1 MGLFGYNEKDYNK
14 NSEIFKSRL
23 QNIMDGLMDR
33 DLNALGVGKCLTSLT
48 MLIDRIKYCKG
59 KDMERVDQ
67 EISKLLDAMESDAM
81 KKRVS
86 SILMRAE
93 VLRRELDESRRYG
106 KNAFND
112 AERQA
117 ENTRAESLGHI
128 HDALDQLDAIEKKQ
142 KKLIDMAASASDS
155 QQQKLELEYNA
166 LEQQKKSLNQQ
177 VKMWTSRYNTATEVI
192 AARQTAGSIGEL
204 EMAQVGNLKEFE
216 KEMAKASKKLEEQ
229 IAIDGGFHEVAG
241 DATSGFDEILGGGAV
256 NQSSGF
262 FAAVED
268 RRNEKAMEDA
278 GPAAS
283 GQSSQQESSPF
294 RQAMRDSGN

>member
-14 NSEIFKSRL
+14 NSAIFKSRL
-23 QNIMDGLMDR
+23 QNIMEGLMDR
-33 DLNALGVGKCLTSLT
+33 DLNALGVGKCLTNLT
-48 MLIDRIKYCKG
+48 VLIDRINYCKG
-59 KDMERVDQ
+59 KEMESVDQ
-67 EISKLLDAMESDAM
+67 YISTIISDMESDAM

-106 KNAFND
+106 KNALNEE
-112 AERQA
+112 ERQA
-117 ENTRAESLGHI
+117 ERTRAESLGHI
-128 HDALDQLDAIEKKQ
+128 HDALDQLDAIEKRQ

-155 QQQKLELEYNA
+155 QQQKLELEYND

-177 VKMWTSRYNTATEVI
+177 VKMWTSRYNTATKVI
-192 AARQTAGSIGEL
+192 QARHTAGSIKEL
-204 EMAQVGNLKEFE
+204 EMAQVGDLHKFE
-216 KEMAKASKKLEEQ
+216 KEMAQATRQLEKQ
-229 IAIDGGFHEVAG
+229 IEIDSNFGSTAD
-241 DATSGFDEILGGGAV
+241 DATSAFDNILETGAV

-262 FAAVED
+262 YAAVED

-283 GQSSQQESSPF
+283 GQGAQQEGSAF
-294 RQAMRDSGN
+294 RQAMRNSGN

>member
-14 NSEIFKSRL
+14 NTEIFKDRL
-23 QNIMDGLMDR
+23 NNIMDGLMDR
-33 DLNALGVGKCLTSLT
+33 DLNTLGVGKCITNIT
-48 MLIDRIKYCKG
+48 MLIDRVKYCKG
-59 KDMERVDQ
+59 KDMERVDA

-86 SILMRAE
+86 SILMRAD
-93 VLRRELDESRRYG
+93 LLCREIDESRRYG
-106 KNAFND
+106 KNAFTD

-128 HDALDQLDAIEKKQ
+128 HDSLDQLDAIEKRQ
-142 KKLIDMAASASDS
+142 KKLIDSAAGASDS

-192 AARQTAGSIGEL
+192 AARQTAGAVGEL
-204 EMAQVGNLKEFE
+204 EMAQVGNLKDFE

-229 IAIDGGFHEVAG
+229 IAIDGGFHDVVN
-241 DATSGFDEILGGGAV
+241 DATTGFDEVLGNGAV
-256 NQSSGF
+256 NHSSGF
-262 FAAVED
+262 YAAVED

-283 GQSSQQESSPF
+283 GQGAQQEGSAF
-294 RQAMRDSGN
+294 RQAMRNAGN